1 MPDAAVRVTFL
12 DGAWW
17 ELRGYLTHGVQRAVE
32 SISVRYLRM
41 GKPGPGAQT
50 PDIEVD
56 WQAMAVHMGEAND
69 ALLLGSTLAWSYGE
83 ITQAVLDTIPAEHY
97 QQVLGRANELYG
109 SAPLVAPTVSA

>member
-1 MPDAAVRVTFL
+1 MPSATERLTFD

-32 SISVRYLRM
+32 AISVRYLRM
-41 GKPGPGAQT
+41 GKPAPGAQT

-56 WQAMAVHMGEAND
+56 WQAMAEHISEAND

-83 ITQAVLDTIPAEHY
+83 ISQAVLDAIPAGHY
-97 QQVLGRANELYG
+97 QQALRRINELYG
-109 SAPLVAPTVSA
+109 SVPLVAPSASA